1 MKNIMAIIWDYNGTL
16 LDDTENAVKSINIML
31 TKRGLPILSR
41 DSYREVFSFPVK
53 EHYEKIGFDFAKED
67 WGSVGS
73 EFISLYNSFLSDYSI
88 FPEAKRLVNKISKQ
102 NKKQFILSS
111 MEQSM
116 LDRSVEEEGI
126 REYFSDILGTDD
138 IYAGSKLKNGK
149 KLLRLHRL
157 IPDKVCFLGDTTHDY
172 EVANELG
179 CQCILIAAGHQ
190 SLSGL
195 RTTGCSKIVENIQE
209 INLL

>member
-1 MKNIMAIIWDYNGTL
+1 
-16 LDDTENAVKSINIML
+16 
-31 TKRGLPILSR
+31 
-41 DSYREVFSFPVK
+41 
-53 EHYEKIGFDFAKED
+53 
-67 WGSVGS
+67 
-73 EFISLYNSFLSDYSI
+73 
-88 FPEAKRLVNKISKQ
+88 
-102 NKKQFILSS
+102 
-111 MEQSM
+111 M

-126 REYFSDILGTDD
+126 REYFSYILGTDD

-157 IPDKVCFLGDTTHDY
+157 IQDKVCFLGDTTHDY